1 MRCVPPRR
9 EDAWQEGRTGTALDA
24 GRLRGRC
31 CVVIRV
37 QAGDNATV
45 AFRFARRPD
54 DRTTAVD
61 VGMFKYTVISKAGVS
76 TTLNSDHSLHLSPD
90 HKISAAMIQETIQQ
104 LEADLRAAQL
114 SGDVT
119 ALGRLIDD
127 ALLFTGPDGS
137 LATKAD
143 DLALHCSGAIRFSTH
158 APNDVQW
165 QVVTPDVV
173 VVAMRTRLAGFF
185 HGQSFAGDYR
195 YTRVWARRDDSWR
208 IVAGHVSA
216 VAIGTT

>member
-9 EDAWQEGRTGTALDA
+9 EDAWQEGRPRTALDA

-31 CVVIRV
+31 CVVSRV
-37 QAGDNATV
+37 QAGDNTTV
-45 AFRFARRPD
+45 VFRFARRQD
-54 DRTTAVD
+54 DSTTAAD

-76 TTLNSDHSLHLSPD
+76 TTPKSDHSLHLSPD

-143 DLALHCSGAIRFSTH
+143 ILTLHRSGAIRFSTH
-158 APNDVQW
+158 EPSDVQW

-173 VVAMRTRLAGFF
+173 VVAMRTRLARFF
-185 HGQSFAGDYR
+185 DGQSFAGDYR
-195 YTRVWARRDDSWR
+195 YTRVWARRGDSWR

>member
-1 MRCVPPRR
+1 
-9 EDAWQEGRTGTALDA
+9 
-24 GRLRGRC
+24 
-31 CVVIRV
+31 
-37 QAGDNATV
+37 
-45 AFRFARRPD
+45 
-54 DRTTAVD
+54 
-61 VGMFKYTVISKAGVS
+61 MFKYTVISKTGVS
-76 TTLNSDHSLHLSPD
+76 TAPKPDHSAHLSPD

-119 ALGRLIDD
+119 ALDRLIDD

-137 LATKAD
+137 LATKTD
-143 DLALHCSGAIRFSTH
+143 DLALHRSGAVRISTH
-158 APNDVQW
+158 EPSDLRW
-165 QVVTPDVV
+165 QAVTPDVV
-173 VVAMRTRLAGFF
+173 VVSLRTRLAGFF

-195 YTRVWARRDDSWR
+195 YTRVWARRGDSWR